1 MNDLIKLLT
10 EQAIKNSLFEPIDP
24 AFTVGTGNGK
34 ITIPLVFAEQFSKA
48 IVEECIRYFNED
60 YRRDFDV
67 KWHDD
72 LSAKLSDHFNLG
84 TNLV

>member
-1 MNDLIKLLT
+1 MNDLIEELA
-10 EQAIKNSLFEPIDP
+10 EEAIINSLFEPIEP
-24 AFTVGTGNGK
+24 NFTIGTGNGK
-34 ITIPLVFAEQFSKA
+34 MVIPVVFAEQLTKLV
-48 IVEECIRYFNED
+48 VEECIRYFNED

>member
-1 MNDLIKLLT
+1 MTELIKLLA
-10 EQAIKNSLFEPIDP
+10 EQAIKNSLFEPSNP

-34 ITIPLVFAEQFSKA
+34 ITIPLVFAEQLSKLV
-48 IVEECIRYFNED
+48 VEECIRYFNED

-72 LSAKLSDHFNLG
+72 LSAKLSDHFKLG